1 MTAEKPRRL
10 GRGLEALIGSSA
22 THPSSAPNELQRIP
36 VARIKPNPF
45 QPRHEFNPVELA
57 ELEASLKA
65 NGLLQPITV
74 RRKGDQ
80 YELIAGE
87 RRLRAATNLEWS
99 EISAIVR
106 DFDDRTLLVLALV
119 ENLQRADLNPVEEAQ
134 GYQRLLDEF
143 DLTHQQIAEAVGK
156 DRTTVTNLLRLLT
169 LPEAIIQAV
178 SARALSAGHARA
190 LLALEDEQGMI
201 DLAEEIAQKG
211 LSVRET
217 EHRVRVWRNRQ
228 SQDHGAEKA
237 VAGADAEPG
246 REVGHRDPSAAR
258 IEDDLRRYL
267 QTDVHLQLSSA
278 SKGNLRI
285 AFYSSDDLERV
296 LDLILRENRRDF

>member
-10 GRGLEALIGSSA
+10 GRGLEALIGSSG
-22 THPSSAPNELQRIP
+22 THQSTAPSELQRIP

-45 QPRHEFNPVELA
+45 QPRHEFNPAELA
-57 ELEASLKA
+57 ELEASLKV

-74 RRKGDQ
+74 RRMGDQ

-87 RRLRAATNLEWS
+87 RRLRAATNLQWS

-119 ENLQRADLNPVEEAQ
+119 ENLQRADLNPVEEAR
-134 GYQRLLDEF
+134 GYQRLLEEF

-178 SARALSAGHARA
+178 NERVLSAGHARA
-190 LLALEDEQGMI
+190 LLALDDENAMI
-201 DLAEEIAQKG
+201 DLADEIAQKG

-217 EHRVRVWRNRQ
+217 EHRVRVWRNRK
-228 SQDHGAEKA
+228 SVDHATEKDTMA
-237 VAGADAEPG
+237 ADPESGPEAAQ
-246 REVGHRDPSAAR
+246 RDPSLAR

-267 QTDVHLQLSSA
+267 QTDVHIQLSGS
-278 SKGNLRI
+278 SKGHVRV

-296 LDLILRENRRDF
+296 LDLVLRENRRDF

>member
-1 MTAEKPRRL
+1 VTAEKPRRL
-10 GRGLEALIGSSA
+10 GRGLEALIGSA
-22 THPSSAPNELQRIP
+22 GTHQSTAPNELQRIP

-45 QPRHEFNPVELA
+45 QPRHEFNPAELA
-57 ELEASLKA
+57 ELEASLKV

-134 GYQRLLDEF
+134 GYHRLLEEF

-169 LPEAIIQAV
+169 LPEAIIRAV
-178 SARALSAGHARA
+178 SARVLSAGHARA

-201 DLAEEIAQKG
+201 DLSEEIAQKG

-217 EHRVRVWRNRQ
+217 EHRVRAWRNRE
-228 SQDHGAEKA
+228 SEDRAENA
-237 VAGADAEPG
+237 TVAAAAEPG
-246 REVGHRDPSAAR
+246 REGAHRNPAAAR

-267 QTDVHLQLSSA
+267 QTDVHLQLSGS
-278 SKGNLRI
+278 SKGTLRI